1 MNSCET
7 KLLIMRK
14 ITFINA
20 LKPTLLVLM
29 LFFGLTSWGQ
39 GSEDFEGPSNN
50 LTGVYTTNSF
60 TSNGITWNY
69 GQARNEGTY
78 PINDKG
84 IILQN
89 PSTSY
94 LEATIPGGIKDFS
107 FQYRKAF
114 TGASARQVELWIN
127 DVLYEESAIFGNSNG
142 ADATVY
148 TLSIYDADIDG
159 AVTVKIKIKGETAA
173 SRQVTIDNISWTG
186 FVAPPE
192 DVPQIEGDEFV
203 EGKVGVDFEG
213 IVFTTDNVAD
223 YFTLE
228 EGTLPDG
235 LSFNTTTGLISGIP
249 TEAGYF
255 SFEITATNSFGTGDT
270 FYFDM
275 EIDLGDQE
283 IEDFVN
289 LVYYDS
295 DSPFELPLLTNAG
308 LPITY
313 TIGDP
318 SIATVS
324 GNIVTILASG
334 VTSITAYQ
342 EGDDNWYEYQYAVTL
357 TILDSAVLNVV
368 ISQVYGGGGN
378 TNAPYTHDFVELY
391 NPANYSVSLDGTYY
405 LQYASATGNFN
416 SNSSNNVSL
425 VDIVIPPKGYFLIQ
439 LASGGSNGV
448 VLPTP
453 DATGAAN
460 LSATAGK
467 VAFTRG
473 IISDGNGSNPINN
486 SEYIIDLVGYGSA
499 GKYEGSGAA
508 PAGNNTTAIFREQGG
523 EQDTDNNEND
533 FVTGTPNPRNS
544 TYGNAIWQSGAW
556 TSVPDNSKNVI
567 IRDELVIDGST
578 YKESFEA
585 KRLFID
591 SGSVTIEDGYHIRV
605 EGAIVSNNN
614 NFTVK
619 DGANLIQIDDD
630 AVNTGNIKVEVT
642 SNPFVRLEYT
652 FWSSPIAGQGL
663 QAFSPQTLANRIY
676 SYNPTNDTYIQASGI
691 FGKGVGY
698 LFRAPNNWNDTTPTS
713 YNGEF
718 TGVPHNGVTSI
729 PTPIALGG
737 YYGVGN
743 PYPSTIDADLFFDLN
758 TEADVMYFWT
768 NTNPPVE
775 GTYEGVP
782 NNYATYTLAGGA
794 SAAGGTSVP
803 NGNIAVGQGFI
814 VRTTGEDSII
824 FNNSLRSTN
833 QGMFFKTMDTEKHRF
848 WLNLS
853 TDNTVLNQTMVAYM
867 DGATEGFDAQIDGQM
882 FGYYGSA
889 LYSVIAD
896 ESADYVIQGRSL
908 PFADSDAVALGFRAV
923 QSGSYTVSLAN
934 FDGLFTDGQDI
945 YLKDNVTATI
955 HDLKDSAY
963 TFVSEEGVFNNR
975 FEVVYKTTG
984 DLNVHNP
991 ELNNNIWVV
1000 YSQGNGFQIETQ
1012 GFEMKE
1018 VMVYDML
1025 GRKVYN
1031 SNAEGTSH
1039 TISDIVNGVLIVKVI
1054 TTDNQTLTR
1063 KTAK

>member
-1 MNSCET
+1 MNNYET

-14 ITFINA
+14 ITFNM
-20 LKPTLLVLM
+20 LKPALVVLM
-29 LFFGLTSWGQ
+29 LAFGLTSWGQ
-39 GSEDFEGPSNN
+39 GSEDFES
-50 LTGVYTTNSF
+50 TTIGGTYSSGSF
-60 TSNGITWNY
+60 ISNGITWNY
-69 GQARNEGTY
+69 GVARNEGTF
-78 PINDKG
+78 PINGKG

-114 TGASARQVELWIN
+114 TNNQPRQVELWIN
-127 DVLYEESAIFGNSNG
+127 GILYEESAIFGNSTGEDN
-142 ADATVY
+142 TVY
-148 TLSIYDADIDG
+148 DLSIYDADIDG
-159 AVTVKIKIKGETAA
+159 EATVKIKIKGLTAGA
-173 SRQVTIDNISWTG
+173 RQVTIDNISWTG
-186 FVAPPE
+186 FVALPE

-213 IVFTTDNVAD
+213 IVFTTDNLAD

-228 EGTLPDG
+228 EGTLPNG

-255 SFEITATNSFGTGDT
+255 SFEITATNSFGTGDV

-289 LVYYDS
+289 LLYYDS

-324 GNIVTILASG
+324 GNMVTILASG

-342 EGDDNWYEYQYAVTL
+342 EGDDNWYEYENEVTL
-357 TILDSAVLNVV
+357 TIIDSAVLNIV

-378 TNAPYTHDFVELY
+378 NNAPYTHDFVELY

-405 LQYASATGNFN
+405 LQYASATTSFN
-416 SNSSNNVSL
+416 SNNNNNVSL
-425 VDIVIPPKGYFLIQ
+425 VDIVMPPKSYFLIQ
-439 LASGGSNGV
+439 LAGGNNGAP
-448 VLPTP
+448 LPAP
-453 DATGAAN
+453 DATGTTI

-473 IISDGNGSNPINN
+473 IISGGNGENPIIN
-486 SEYIIDLVGYGSA
+486 SEYIIDLVGYGTNAS
-499 GKYEGSGAA
+499 KYEGSGPA
-508 PAGNNTTAIFREQGG
+508 PATSNTTAIFRKQGG
-523 EQDTDNNEND
+523 EQDTDDNAND

-544 TYGNAIWQSGAW
+544 TYGIAIWQSGAW
-556 TSVPDNSKNVI
+556 TSVPDDSKNVI

-578 YKESFEA
+578 IDKESFEA

-591 SGSVTIEDGYHIRV
+591 SGASVTIEDGYHIKV
-605 EGAIVSNNN
+605 EGAIASNNN

-676 SYNPTNDTYIQASGI
+676 SYNPTNDTYIQASGV

-718 TGVPHNGVTSI
+718 TGVPHNGVASI
-729 PTPIALGG
+729 PTSIALGG

-743 PYPSTIDADLFFDLN
+743 PYPSTIDAGLFFDLN

-768 NTNPPVE
+768 NTNPPVG

-833 QGMFFKTMDTEKHRF
+833 QGMFFKAMDTEKHRF

-896 ESADYVIQGRSL
+896 ESSDYVIQGRSL
-908 PFADSDAVALGFRAV
+908 PFADSDAVVLGFRAV
-923 QSGSYTVSLAN
+923 QSGSYTISLAN

-945 YLKDNVTATI
+945 YLKDNATEVI
-955 HDLKDSAY
+955 HDLKGSAY
-963 TFVSEEGVFNNR
+963 TFVSDEGVFNNR

-984 DLNVHNP
+984 DLNVNNP
-991 ELNNNIWVV
+991 ELNNNKWVV

-1018 VMVYDML
+1018 VVVYDML
-1025 GRKVYN
+1025 GRRVYN
-1031 SNAEGTSH
+1031 STAEGTSH
-1039 TISDIVNGVLIVKVI
+1039 TISNIVNGVLIVKVI
-1054 TTDNQTLTR
+1054 TTDNQTLIR